1 MKPGYLVYTTI
12 GQNIVARYV
21 GGNQTTEEILS
32 ANNYD
37 DTHDC
42 VKFGLPEEHGL
53 NDYIVVNNLP
63 ELAPGADQNILDRQA
78 LSEFKRKVI
87 RLLLEINLDQE
98 NRIRVLEGIP
108 IITAGQYRTQLIN
121 QYKAL

>member
-1 MKPGYLVYTTI
+1 MKTGYLVYTTAD
-12 GQNIVARYV
+12 QNIVARYV

-37 DTHDC
+37 NTHDC
-42 VKFGLPEEHGL
+42 VKFELPEDHSL
-53 NDYIVVNNLP
+53 ADYIIANDLP
-63 ELAPGADQNILDRQA
+63 ELSPGADQNILDRQA

-98 NRIRVLEGIP
+98 NRLRTLEGQP
-108 IITAGQYRTQLIN
+108 VITTAQYRTQLIN